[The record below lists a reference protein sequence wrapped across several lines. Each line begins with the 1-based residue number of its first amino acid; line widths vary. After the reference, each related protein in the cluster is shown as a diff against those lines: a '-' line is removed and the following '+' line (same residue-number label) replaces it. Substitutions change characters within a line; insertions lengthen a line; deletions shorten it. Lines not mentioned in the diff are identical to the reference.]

1 MILKCDLAQIMNA
14 ACCSLVPKLQKTMPL
29 CVHPSCGFQQLF
41 KQFDFFFFLQMQEK
55 GCITDVQLK
64 NPEQSRAGVAQLV
77 ELVGLSVLSF
87 SPTFPVWS
95 DLILSCHCKSRIE
108 LKQL

>member
-41 KQFDFFFFLQMQEK
+41 KQFDFFLTNARKRLHHGCAAEK
-55 GCITDVQLK
+55 SGAKQGWC
-64 NPEQSRAGVAQLV
+64 SS
-77 ELVGLSVLSF
+77 VG
-87 SPTFPVWS
+87 
-95 DLILSCHCKSRIE
+95 
-108 LKQL
+108 